1 MVSKTLVL
9 VFDDFERSKQDKT
22 ILLGTI
28 NNYCENKKIKTILI
42 ADENHIDEEAYKE
55 FKEKVI
61 SHTIKIAANYSEIIQ
76 CIVRDYKETVVGY
89 CTFLEKHQDTRNIWR
104 E

>member
-1 MVSKTLVL
+1 M
-9 VFDDFERSKQDKT
+9 
-22 ILLGTI
+22 LGTI

-61 SHTIKIAANYSEIIQ
+61 SHAIKIAANYSEIIQ

-89 CTFLEKHQDTRNIWR
+89 CAFLESIRILLKKYLARVSRII
-104 E
+104 

>member
-1 MVSKTLVL
+1 M
-9 VFDDFERSKQDKT
+9 
-22 ILLGTI
+22 LGTI

-61 SHTIKIAANYSEIIQ
+61 SLYQ
-76 CIVRDYKETVVGY
+76 
-89 CTFLEKHQDTRNIWR
+89 
-104 E
+104 

>member
-28 NNYCENKKIKTILI
+28 NNYCENKKIKKENSKSLTII
-42 ADENHIDEEAYKE
+42 
-55 FKEKVI
+55 
-61 SHTIKIAANYSEIIQ
+61 
-76 CIVRDYKETVVGY
+76 
-89 CTFLEKHQDTRNIWR
+89 FLTNLLWQGGLQVDSAMVLGTHQ
-104 E
+104 